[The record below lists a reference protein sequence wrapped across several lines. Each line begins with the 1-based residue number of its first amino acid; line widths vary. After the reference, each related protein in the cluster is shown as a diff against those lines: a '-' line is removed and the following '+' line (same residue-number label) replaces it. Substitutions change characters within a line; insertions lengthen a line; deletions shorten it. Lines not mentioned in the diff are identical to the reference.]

1 MFMLYS
7 VAIGLVLGL
16 LLGGR
21 IGRLADIHF
30 EWLWVA
36 ILALMVQMV
45 LFMEPFWTTLGGFGP
60 PIYVASTATVLVVV
74 LRNLRAL
81 PGLALVAV
89 GTVSNLAAII
99 ANGGYMPVTAE
110 ALGIA
115 EPTVTKYGGNSVL
128 TADPMLAPL
137 VDRFPLPEWLP
148 FWNVFSVGDVLISA
162 GIVVVMV
169 IAMRRKQD
177 PAASG
182 GPTGSA
188 AMMTRRGE
196 PTSDVPA
203 P

>member
-30 EWLWVA
+30 EWLWLA
-36 ILALMVQMV
+36 IFALMVQMV
-45 LFMEPFWTTLGGFGP
+45 LFTEPFWTALGGFGP
-60 PIYVASTATVLVVV
+60 PIYVASTALVLVVV

-81 PGLALVAV
+81 PGLALVAL

-169 IAMRRKQD
+169 VVMRKRQDMATSSRLTGAAPMIAR
-177 PAASG
+177 PG
-182 GPTGSA
+182 G
-188 AMMTRRGE
+188 
-196 PTSDVPA
+196 PTSDVRA

>member
-16 LLGGR
+16 ILGGR
-21 IGRLADIHF
+21 LGRLADIHF
-30 EWLWVA
+30 EWLWLAVA
-36 ILALMVQMV
+36 ALMVQMV
-45 LFMEPFWTTLGGFGP
+45 LFTEPFWTALGGFGP
-60 PIYVASTATVLVVV
+60 PIYVASTALVLVVV

-81 PGLALVAV
+81 PGLAFVAL
-89 GTVSNLAAII
+89 GTISNLAAII

-115 EPTVTKYGGNSVL
+115 EPTVAKYGGNSVL
-128 TADPMLAPL
+128 TPNPMLTPL

-162 GIVVVMV
+162 GIVVAIVV
-169 IAMRRKQD
+169 AMRKVQAVATSSTPSE
-177 PAASG
+177 PAGLMARS
-182 GPTGSA
+182 
-188 AMMTRRGE
+188 RG

>member
-21 IGRLADIHF
+21 IGRLGDLHF
-30 EWLWVA
+30 EWLWLAVA
-36 ILALMVQMV
+36 ALMVQLV
-45 LFMEPFWTTLGGFGP
+45 LFTEPFWTALGGFGP
-60 PIYVASTATVLVVV
+60 PIYVTSTAVVLVVV

-81 PGLALVAV
+81 PGLALVAL
-89 GTVSNLAAII
+89 GTISNLAAIT

-115 EPTVTKYGGNSVL
+115 APTVARYGGNSVL
-128 TADPMLAPL
+128 TPNPMLTPL

-148 FWNVFSVGDVLISA
+148 FWNVFSVGDVLINVGIIVVIVVAMRKRQPDAVTTNPAGSA
-162 GIVVVMV
+162 GMI
-169 IAMRRKQD
+169 IS
-177 PAASG
+177 PAG
-182 GPTGSA
+182 GTG
-188 AMMTRRGE
+188 
-196 PTSDVPA
+196 DVPV